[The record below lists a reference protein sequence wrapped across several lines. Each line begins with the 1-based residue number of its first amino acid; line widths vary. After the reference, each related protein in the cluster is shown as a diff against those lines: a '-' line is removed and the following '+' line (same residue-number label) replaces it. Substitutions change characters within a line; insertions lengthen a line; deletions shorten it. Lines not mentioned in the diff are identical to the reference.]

1 MASAPNLEDL
11 VRRDYAGLVEEER
24 LDTEQGVAELILAQS
39 IEGHAHTGAGAFH
52 KRRYPDLVTHRIVE
66 LLGWNVTDCRR
77 ARQALID
84 EITDWVEVAVGGSP
98 RKRLVDAAGHPL
110 LRVPWLAGIEVEP
123 REVLRGFYIGGLR
136 DDEAVRA
143 RAEKAHG
150 VEIGGGRC
158 FVVDTRV
165 MKELGEDP
173 DRLAHE
179 AHDEARLEEFRR
191 TGMLADAGKI
201 TVADVDDGPY
211 EYNYI
216 RYRVGPGHS
225 DDAAIIGAG
234 LLYGTSTALG
244 AWLADA
250 VDTLEKFSARFSDQD
265 DELAAMVGGRVPEAK
280 VPESDL
286 ELYVVLCAIAPGK
299 EEKVPDSSTRH
310 LLSVYPKTGKSLL
323 RAHLDFLEGLR
334 GPAQPMSHGQTT
346 THDFYAY
353 LVRRLSELQRRP
365 SVLPRRAAEELMST
379 GFAVVG
385 PGAGLAEMA
394 ALFADPEVELLVVC
408 GEDGAP
414 RGVVR
419 AADVLRLVSG
429 SRPAP

>member
-1 MASAPNLEDL
+1 LASAPNLEDL
-11 VRRDYAGLVEEER
+11 VRRDYASLVEDER
-24 LDTEQGVAELILAQS
+24 LDTEQGVSELILAQS

-52 KRRYPDLVTHRIVE
+52 KRRYPDLTTHRIVE
-66 LLGWNVTDCRR
+66 LLGWNVTDCRQ

-84 EITDWVEVAVGGSP
+84 EVADWVEAALGGNP
-98 RKRLVDAAGHPL
+98 RKKLVDAAGHPL

-123 REVLRGFYIGGLR
+123 REVLRGIYLGGLR

-150 VEIGGGRC
+150 VVIGGGRC

-165 MKELGEDP
+165 IQEMGEDP
-173 DRLAHE
+173 ERLAHE
-179 AHDEARLEEFRR
+179 AHDEARLDEFRR
-191 TGMLADAGKI
+191 KGLIAVQEKI
-201 TVADVDDGPY
+201 TTADVDDGPY
-211 EYNYI
+211 EYDYI

-250 VDTLEKFSARFSDQD
+250 VDTLEKFSARFTDQD
-265 DELAAMVGGRVPEAK
+265 DELAAMVGERAPDVKVPEA
-280 VPESDL
+280 DL
-286 ELYVVLCAIAPGK
+286 MLYVVLCAIALGK

-310 LLSVYPKTGKSLL
+310 LLSIYPKTEKSLL

-334 GPAQPMSHGQTT
+334 GPTQPMSHGQTT

-353 LVRRLSELQRRP
+353 LVRRLSELQRKP
-365 SVLPRRAAEELMST
+365 STLPRREAEGLMST

-414 RGVVR
+414 RGIVR
-419 AADVLRLVSG
+419 AADVLRLAGGSG
-429 SRPAP
+429 PGK